1 MPCEKQLLIKAKRG
15 DEKSQNEILM
25 SNLKFVYS
33 IAVKYRNHG
42 FSIDELM
49 SEGTLAM
56 LHAIKKFNVDMDV
69 KFITYAGYWIRYFM
83 SDMIRRSKNR
93 NIIEQSTDDLF
104 YDRYLNKDEEESS
117 ENVAYNIS
125 KIPTFEIE
133 DVHMAFDKDKN
144 LLDKLM
150 SVLNKR
156 EKEIIENYFGIGNKE
171 KKNLEEIGTI
181 FKISTERVRQI
192 KDMSL
197 IKMKSEAM
205 LID

>member
-1 MPCEKQLLIKAKRG
+1 
-15 DEKSQNEILM
+15 
-25 SNLKFVYS
+25 
-33 IAVKYRNHG
+33 
-42 FSIDELM
+42 
-49 SEGTLAM
+49 
-56 LHAIKKFNVDMDV
+56 MDV

-83 SDMIRRSKNR
+83 SDMIRRNKNR